1 MRLHGCV
8 RGCSPVWLQGER
20 DWLHANSVDWTLGPD
35 GVGYVLVSY
44 NVPSE
49 VVVVRWP
56 TADELSRAPPGAAE
70 SGILFR
76 FGNPLVARTGNPN
89 PNPDPDP
96 NPNPNPNTN
105 PHPHPHPHPHPNPN
119 PNPSPNPN
127 QAIGTRG
134 SSSANTVRSGCTARM
149 GRRAARCASSS
160 STMAARRVAAC

>member
-1 MRLHGCV
+1 M
-8 RGCSPVWLQGER
+8 WLQGER

-35 GVGYVLVSY
+35 GAGYVLVSY

-56 TADELSRAPPGAAE
+56 TADELSLPPYSRAPPGAAESE

-89 PNPDPDP
+89 A
-96 NPNPNPNTN
+96 
-105 PHPHPHPHPHPNPN
+105 HPHPNPN
-119 PNPSPNPN
+119 PNRNPSPNPN

-134 SSSANTVRSGCTARM
+134 SSSANTVLSGCTARM

>member
-1 MRLHGCV
+1 M
-8 RGCSPVWLQGER
+8 WLQGER

-35 GVGYVLVSY
+35 GLGYVLLSY

-56 TADELSRAPPGAAE
+56 TADEAAGAAGAAE

-76 FGNPLVARTGNPN
+76 FGNPLVARTGNP
-89 PNPDPDP
+89 D
-96 NPNPNPNTN
+96 
-105 PHPHPHPHPHPNPN
+105 
-119 PNPSPNPN
+119 PNPN

-134 SSSANTVRSGCTARM
+134 SSSANTVPSGCTAHT

>member
-1 MRLHGCV
+1 M
-8 RGCSPVWLQGER
+8 WLQGER

-35 GVGYVLVSY
+35 GLGYVLLSY

-56 TADELSRAPPGAAE
+56 TADEAAGAAGAAE

-89 PNPDPDP
+89 A
-96 NPNPNPNTN
+96 
-105 PHPHPHPHPHPNPN
+105 HPHPNPN
-119 PNPSPNPN
+119 PNRNPSPNPN

-134 SSSANTVRSGCTARM
+134 SSSANTVPSGCTAHT

>member
-1 MRLHGCV
+1 M
-8 RGCSPVWLQGER
+8 WLQGER

-56 TADELSRAPPGAAE
+56 TADEAPFSRAPAGAAE

-89 PNPDPDP
+89 A
-96 NPNPNPNTN
+96 
-105 PHPHPHPHPHPNPN
+105 HPHPNPN
-119 PNPSPNPN
+119 PNRNPSPNPN

-134 SSSANTVRSGCTARM
+134 SSSANTVLSGCTVRM